1 MKNSQKQTRIIL
13 FTLFLLLLITPASA
27 SSELETTI
35 ITTTPIDL
43 GKSSTTYIA
52 LTETRGETDAK
63 DITVDVE
70 IRSTNELDISLNLD
84 YTGGVITKQSSNL
97 YCIEYHLDEI
107 PKGSFCKL
115 LLPIKYSEDMAPGTV
130 TISTTTSYYSTELLG
145 LKTTGPYYTSEY
157 KNIILED
164 PYGKVDIITTPE
176 NVNVYMNGI
185 YKGITPLSI
194 EKITPG
200 EYTFTF
206 QKNGYFEET
215 TTKTISK
222 GKKSTVSY
230 SLLRNTFDV
239 SFISKPSNADVY
251 IDGNYRGKTPLVL
264 TFPVGTN
271 QVEFKKDGYK
281 SETQSLEFSKYSS
294 TSECNVVL
302 KEIPTTPS
310 PTPTTQTT
318 TSSSAASSRPSSSS
332 NTDTREVTFTVM
344 DTPSSSSS
352 SQSNQSPGFG
362 TLTTMIVIGII
373 SICIK
378 QRSPRKR

>member
-1 MKNSQKQTRIIL
+1 MKNNQKQTRIIL
-13 FTLFLLLLITPASA
+13 FTLLLLLLITPASA

-35 ITTTPIDL
+35 ITTTPINL

-63 DITVDVE
+63 DIIVDVE
-70 IRSTNELDISLNLD
+70 IRSTNELDIDLNLD

-97 YCIEYHLDEI
+97 YCIEYQLDEI
-107 PKGSFCKL
+107 QKGSFCKL
-115 LLPIKYSEDMAPGTV
+115 LLPIKYSEDMAPGMV

-185 YKGITPLSI
+185 YKGITPLSL

-200 EYTFTF
+200 EYTFTL
-206 QKNGYFEET
+206 QKNGYFDET

-222 GKKSTVSY
+222 GKKSTVSF

-239 SFISKPSNADVY
+239 SFNSKPSNADVY

-271 QVEFKKDGYK
+271 QVQIKKDGYK
-281 SETQSLEFSKYSS
+281 SETRLLEFSKYSS
-294 TSECNVVL
+294 TSSIDIVL
-302 KEIPTTPS
+302 EEIPTTPS
-310 PTPTTQTT
+310 AAPTTPTT
-318 TSSSAASSRPSSSS
+318 TSSSAASSRSSSSS
-332 NTDTREVTFTVM
+332 NIDTKEVTFTVM

-362 TLTTMIVIGII
+362 ALITIIIVGVV
-373 SICIK
+373 CIYTK
-378 QRSPRKR
+378 QQLPRKR